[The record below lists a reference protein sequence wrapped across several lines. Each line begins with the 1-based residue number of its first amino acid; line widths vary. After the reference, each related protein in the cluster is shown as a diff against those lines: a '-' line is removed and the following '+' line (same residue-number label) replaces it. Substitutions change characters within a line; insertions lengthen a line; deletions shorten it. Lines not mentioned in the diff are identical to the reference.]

1 MKRWLLLAAA
11 MCVASLYGRVWWSAR
26 VDLETAQAFEAK
38 GNLEKAIE
46 HYQYAARWWS
56 PGTQTPIDARD
67 ALFRIGTECEANHRP
82 ELALRAYRRLRG
94 VMLSTRW
101 LLSGE
106 DSKRP
111 VIEERI
117 ASLMAHKQIARGGP
131 ESRGEDVASLTAHH
145 LQLLRHDTTPT
156 SGLSFAVLVG
166 FIGWVTSI
174 VWTIRRGLT
183 RDLSIRR
190 RPFMLG
196 LSLSALFFAIW
207 CLSLMRA

>member
-1 MKRWLLLAAA
+1 MSR
-11 MCVASLYGRVWWSAR
+11 VSGRVWWSAR

-117 ASLMAHKQIARGGP
+117 ASLMAHKQIARGGRRAVARMSP
-131 ESRGEDVASLTAHH
+131 RSRPIIFNYFVTIPP
-145 LQLLRHDTTPT
+145 QRPVFRLLC
-156 SGLSFAVLVG
+156 S
-166 FIGWVTSI
+166 
-174 VWTIRRGLT
+174 
-183 RDLSIRR
+183 
-190 RPFMLG
+190 
-196 LSLSALFFAIW
+196 SALSVGLHQ
-207 CLSLMRA
+207 LSGRFVGV